1 MWLNWSKR
9 RHHRGLRTW
18 ILYIL
23 QNGPRNGVEIMDAME
38 GMSRGWWRPS
48 AGSVYPMLESM
59 TEEGLIKKKEDG
71 RYELTPQGKEEIDW
85 PSRMH
90 GHEPKSV
97 EEVIKHISSYISYL
111 EDLNATNKPEVTA
124 QAEKLRELS
133 SRLSKAAG
141 E

>member
-1 MWLNWSKR
+1 
-9 RHHRGLRTW
+9 
-18 ILYIL
+18 
-23 QNGPRNGVEIMDAME
+23 
-38 GMSRGWWRPS
+38 
-48 AGSVYPMLESM
+48 MLESM
-59 TEEGLIKKKEDG
+59 TEEGLIKKKADG

-111 EDLNATNKPEVTA
+111 EDLNVTNKPEVNA

-133 SRLSKAAG
+133 TRLSKAAG